1 MPGFF
6 PPLHN
11 LGLLERSLAVIKA
24 LQEDDGGILATPRDD
39 AYPFVYP
46 RDAVMMTKA
55 MNTLGE
61 HEPSKRFYRFLN
73 GVRRP
78 HGEFYQRY
86 NRGMPYVSNQH
97 ELDVTPLIL
106 DGIYDTYRS
115 SGDRTFLEAMWGMVQ
130 ECASF
135 TEGAIDDDAGLVYTT
150 NSVNENRKLEEGFE
164 IWANSA
170 AVKGLLSAS
179 KIAGELGHDDL
190 RDAWEGSSRRLLSS
204 MVERLYDKEQRT
216 FIKVM
221 RRSGEKVKA
230 PDMSQL
236 APYYFGIYR
245 DDAALE
251 ETLLHLKDALWNKS
265 IGGFNR
271 FRDFEIVDDWHWYSG
286 GTAAAWPFFTLWAAR
301 SYKILGIREGG
312 DACLDF
318 LDSVLTDDLLIPE
331 KVAPV
336 DGYRQWKSNETQF
349 AERVLNGIGK
359 IEGNAHRIKA
369 PGYVCWACPL
379 GWAHAEYILL
389 ETDKLSKDYE
399 VLEEGISSVIKK

>member
-1 MPGFF
+1 
-6 PPLHN
+6 LHN
-11 LGLLERSLAVIKA
+11 PALLEKSLAVIKA
-24 LQEDDGGILATPRDD
+24 LQEDDGGILATPQDD

-46 RDAVMMTKA
+46 RDAAMMTKA

-86 NRGMPYVSNQH
+86 NRGMPYVSNQRQM
-97 ELDVTPLIL
+97 DVTPLVL

-135 TEGAIDDDAGLVYTT
+135 TKDAIDEDAGLVYTT
-150 NSVNENRKLEEGFE
+150 NSVHENRKLEEGFE

-179 KIAGELGHDDL
+179 KMAGALGHDDL
-190 RDAWEGSSRRLLSS
+190 RDAWESSSKELLAS
-204 MVERLYDKEQRT
+204 MVETLYDKEHRT

-221 RRSGEKVKA
+221 RRSGEKVRA
-230 PDMSQL
+230 PDMAQL
-236 APYYFGIYR
+236 APYHLGIYR

-251 ETLLHLKDALWNKS
+251 ETLENLKGTLWNKS

-286 GTAAAWPFFTLWAAR
+286 GTAASWPFFTLWAAR
-301 SYKILGIREGG
+301 SYKNLGIREGE

-318 LDSVLTDDLLIPE
+318 LASVLTEELFISE
-331 KVAPV
+331 KVAPL
-336 DGYRQWKSNETQF
+336 DGYRQWKANETQF
-349 AERVLNGIGK
+349 ADRVLNGIKK
-359 IEGNAHRIKA
+359 IEGGAHKLGA

-389 ETDKLSKDYE
+389 EKGETSKDYE
-399 VLEEGISSVIKK
+399 VLQEGIPNVIKK